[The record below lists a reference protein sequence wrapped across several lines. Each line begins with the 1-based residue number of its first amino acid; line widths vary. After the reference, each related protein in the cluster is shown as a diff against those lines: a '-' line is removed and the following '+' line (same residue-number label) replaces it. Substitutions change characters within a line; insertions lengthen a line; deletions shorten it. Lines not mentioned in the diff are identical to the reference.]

1 MSSATILERTL
12 TQMALAG
19 PPLTSL
25 HAQCS
30 LAPTLAHANHSKFAH
45 MNKTVSFI
53 ITIAGLLLSHPCASA
68 QTSSKKTNSVSIDQ
82 SHFVSFGTN
91 KIHYVTTGKGNHTIV
106 LIHCWAGNSGF
117 WREQVPALAG
127 KARLVLIDLPGHGQ
141 SDKPHTQYTMDFFAS
156 AVLAVMRKA
165 CPDKATLVGHS
176 MGTPVISR
184 VYKQAPEKVAALVA
198 IDGILRKPKMPAE
211 QAEKFMAAFR
221 APEYRENTRQGMG
234 ALFPVPGTEA
244 LRDQVVSEL
253 LATPQHVMVGAM
265 EGMFGADQPD
275 WDVKKA
281 AVPVMVIN
289 APNPMWTD
297 EYKDYVRSLSP
308 KTDYRLIDGVG
319 HWLMLEKPGEF
330 NTVLIGM
337 LRKFGL
343 IAE

>member
-1 MSSATILERTL
+1 
-12 TQMALAG
+12 
-19 PPLTSL
+19 
-25 HAQCS
+25 
-30 LAPTLAHANHSKFAH
+30 
-45 MNKTVSFI
+45 MNKTFS
-53 ITIAGLLLSHPCASA
+53 IASTAAALLWSLTCASA
-68 QTSSKKTNSVSIDQ
+68 QTPTKPTNSLSLGQ
-82 SHFVSFGTN
+82 SHFVSIGTN

-106 LIHCWAGNSGF
+106 FVHCWAGNSGF
-117 WREQVPALAG
+117 WREQVPALAD

-156 AVLAVMRKA
+156 AALTVMRDA
-165 CPDKATLVGHS
+165 HVDKAALVGHS
-176 MGTPVISR
+176 MGTPVICR

-198 IDGILRKPKMPAE
+198 IDGILRRPKMPAE
-211 QAEKFMAAFR
+211 QAAQFVAAFR
-221 APEYRENTRQGMG
+221 APEYRENTRKGMG

-244 LRDQVVSEL
+244 LRDRVVSEL
-253 LATPQHVMVGAM
+253 LATPQYVMVGAM

-281 AVPVMVIN
+281 TVPVVVIN
-289 APNPMWTD
+289 APNPMWSD

-308 KTDYRLIDGVG
+308 KTDYRLIDGAG

-330 NTVLIGM
+330 NIALIEM